1 MRAELLTFQS
11 VPERSGGERKEKNDY
26 GELRREVSR
35 LERNSA
41 SAITSTLHFVSVK
54 RGGRDNDVP
63 YFTGTASG
71 QPDGQLLL
79 LLRYAS
85 FCSGNVRYAN
95 ENSFPLPGSFGIS
108 LRVVRGVSGA
118 VKDSFILLLLFAFYL
133 TVLRPIASLKGGTMK
148 CTYQFEGSWKPPL
161 FYDDDEVLPEK

>member
-1 MRAELLTFQS
+1 M
-11 VPERSGGERKEKNDY
+11 
-26 GELRREVSR
+26 
-35 LERNSA
+35 
-41 SAITSTLHFVSVK
+41 SVK

-71 QPDGQLLL
+71 QPDGQL

-161 FYDDDEVLPEK
+161 FMMMTRCCPRNRALRQSEKIGQVPDRSSAPQRRTLVDHEYGHKRRRKTHSATT